1 MVATGVTIFA
11 TDESMQPVELAQEV
25 EARGLDSMF
34 VPEHTHIPHDTH
46 SPFFPNGDVPPP
58 YRRTYDPFVVL
69 AACAAVTSRIRLG
82 TGICL
87 VSQRHPITLSKEVAS
102 LDQISNGRFVFGV
115 GAGWNK
121 PEVENHGVVFK
132 QRWRVV
138 RERILAMKT
147 IWREEEAEFHGE
159 FVNFDKMWSFPKP
172 VQKGG
177 PPIWLGSNSKFVGAR
192 IAEYADGWFP
202 VGGRAGE
209 GTIEQVREAV
219 EASGRSFDSIDL
231 ALFNPPSDET
241 ELHEQ
246 LRLGYTQLIF
256 GLPSAGRDEVLPVL
270 DKVATIAEKLRNQG
284 G

>member
-1 MVATGVTIFA
+1 MVASGVMIFA
-11 TDESMQPVELAQEV
+11 TDESMQPVELAREV

-34 VPEHTHIPHDTH
+34 VPEHTHIPLDTH
-46 SPFFPNGDVPPP
+46 SPFFPNGEVPPP

-69 AACAAVTSRIRLG
+69 GACAAVTERIRLG

-87 VSQRHPITLSKEVAS
+87 VSQRHPITLAKEVATV
-102 LDQISNGRFVFGV
+102 DQLSNGRFIFGI

-121 PEVENHGVVFK
+121 PEIENHGVQFA

-147 IWREEEAEFHGE
+147 IWSEDEPEFHGE
-159 FVNFDKMWSFPKP
+159 FVNFDKMWSYPKP

-177 PPIWLGSNSKFVGAR
+177 PPIWIGSNSKYVAER

-209 GTIEQVREAV
+209 GTIAQVRQAV
-219 EASGRSFDSIDL
+219 ADRGRSFDDIDL
-231 ALFNPPSDET
+231 ALFNPPLDET
-241 ELHEQ
+241 QVRAQ
-246 LRLGYTQLIF
+246 LEHGYTQLIF
-256 GLPSAGRDEVLPVL
+256 GLPSAGRDQVLPVL
-270 DKVATIAEKLRNQG
+270 DKVALLAESLRS
-284 G
+284 